1 MLSTTAQYALR
12 ALTRLAQEPD
22 GSDVLGRTL
31 AEDAEIPANYL
42 SKLLVTLRNAGIV
55 EATRGAGGGYRMLR
69 SAADV
74 KLIEIVEIFDAPRA
88 KPSCF
93 LGHKECS
100 DAEACV
106 AHEAW
111 KKIRNQFLDFL
122 ESTSLADISANPGS
136 RTNLV
141 NLPPVPLG
149 GSES

>member
-12 ALTRLAQEPD
+12 ALTRLAQETE
-22 GSDVLGRTL
+22 GEAVLGRTL

-42 SKLLVTLRNAGIV
+42 SKLLLTLRNAGIV

-69 SAADV
+69 PAGDV
-74 KLIEIVEIFDAPRA
+74 RLIEIIEIFDAPRA
-88 KPSCF
+88 KPTCF

-100 DAEACV
+100 DEEACA
-106 AHEAW
+106 AHESW
-111 KKIRNQFLDFL
+111 KTIRTQFLDFL
-122 ESTSLADISANPGS
+122 ESTSLADIAVQPGS

-141 NLPPVPLG
+141 NLPPLSLG